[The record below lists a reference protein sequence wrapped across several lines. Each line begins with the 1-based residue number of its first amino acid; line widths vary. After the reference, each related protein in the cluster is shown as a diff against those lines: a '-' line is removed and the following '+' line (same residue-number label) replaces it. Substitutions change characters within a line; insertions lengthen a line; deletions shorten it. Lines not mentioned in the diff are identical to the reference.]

1 MQNKILFKLA
11 LLIVTIF
18 FINNSAYSQS
28 KEKYKLISIDSTALT
43 YYYIFS
49 FKKVRYNY
57 YYTVLS
63 EKGCTANNSSKSLL
77 KVGDTYS
84 LSFSPMD
91 RVMDVWK
98 GIDSVYFVHVIDD
111 IKINNVLLFS
121 KDRGV
126 YPNKSNEICG
136 KYFIF
141 KQ

>member
-28 KEKYKLISIDSTALT
+28 REEYKLISIDSTALT
-43 YYYIFS
+43 YYYMFS
-49 FKKVRYNY
+49 FKNVGYNY

-63 EKGCTANNSSKSLL
+63 EKSCTTNNSKKSLL
-77 KVGDTYS
+77 KVGDSYS

-91 RVMDVWK
+91 RIMDVWK
-98 GIDSVYFVHVIDD
+98 GADSVYFVHVIDD
-111 IKINNVLLFS
+111 IKINNILLFS
-121 KDRGV
+121 EDRGI
-126 YPNKSNEICG
+126 YPNNSDEICG
-136 KYFIF
+136 KYFIP